1 MCCDHLVCAS
11 CAGPVAAGGCSV
23 CRTARAELHGTPT
36 ISYAAVVAVLAT
48 FLALALALKLIA
60 G

>member
-23 CRTARAELHGTPT
+23 CRGARAQLHGSTP
-36 ISYAAVVAVLAT
+36 IPYAALVGVLAAFLT
-48 FLALALALKLIA
+48 LALALRLIA